1 MKSMNFSNLL
11 KAVVTVLFSMAVLTS
26 CNKDD
31 LEKGGATIIFLATY
45 DSETSIVGLTKSVS
59 PVNSGELSNG
69 VVIERFKI
77 NIKEIEME
85 FDDDDPL
92 FATGS
97 VASDI
102 ELEGPF
108 EIDLILEGNALLN
121 VIAENVELPA
131 AAYEEIEFEFDKS
144 ENSISEMFMKT
155 ILVKGTIDGAPFIF
169 WHDDSF
175 DVEIEFD
182 YNVYL
187 DEAKQA
193 IIIVSFDIV
202 SLFDPDKGGI
212 DISHAKDRNGNGI
225 IEIYPDDPDGN
236 EDLADKLM
244 DRLEDIINA
253 FEEMYDN

>member
-1 MKSMNFSNLL
+1 MKTIMNFSNFG
-11 KAVVTVLFSMAVLTS
+11 KAAVLILFLLAVLSS

-31 LEKGGATIIFLATY
+31 MEKGGATFVFKATY
-45 DSETSIVGLTKSVS
+45 EDSESASLKSATA
-59 PVNSGELSNG
+59 VNNKEFSNG
-69 VVIERFKI
+69 VVIESFKI
-77 NIKEIEME
+77 NIKEIELE

-92 FATGS
+92 FAKDS

-108 EIDLILEGNALLN
+108 EIDLMLEGNTLET

-131 AAYEEIEFEFDKS
+131 AAYEEIEFDFDKS

-155 ILVKGTIDGAPFIF
+155 ILVKGTIDGYPFIF

-193 IIIVSFDIV
+193 MIIVSFDIV
-202 SLFDPDKGGI
+202 SLFDPERGGV
-212 DISHAKDRNGNGI
+212 DISHAKDGNGNGI

-236 EDLADKLM
+236 EGLADKLM
-244 DRLEDIINA
+244 DRLEDIIDA
-253 FEEMYDN
+253 FEEIYDN